1 MLTTEKVKL
10 TYQDYAKLPE
20 NAPYQLIDGELV
32 MSPAPTRN
40 HQQIAKNIFRKLDRF
55 VEISKMGEVY
65 FAPLDVLFGDTETFQ
80 PDIIYISK
88 ENKSLMKEENII
100 GAPDLIVEILS
111 PSTAYYDLKH
121 KKNIYELSGVK
132 EYWIV
137 DPMEKT
143 VEIFFNENKKYTLI
157 GNYSKTETC
166 KSKLLTGFEISLTEI
181 F

>member
-1 MLTTEKVKL
+1 M
-10 TYQDYAKLPE
+10 
-20 NAPYQLIDGELV
+20 N
-32 MSPAPTRN
+32 S
-40 HQQIAKNIFRKLDRF
+40 F
-55 VEISKMGEVY
+55 VEKHQLGEVY
-65 FAPLDVLFGDTETFQ
+65 NAPVDVLLGETETFQ
-80 PDIIYISK
+80 PDLVFVSN
-88 ENKSLMKEENII
+88 ENKNLLKEANIE
-100 GAPDLIVEILS
+100 GTPDLIVEILS

-121 KKNIYELSGVK
+121 KKNIYELPGVK

-143 VEIFFNENKKYTLI
+143 VEFFFNENKKYTLI

>member
-10 TYQDYAKLPE
+10 TNEDYAKLPE
-20 NAPYQLIDGELV
+20 NAPYQLINGELV
-32 MSPAPTRN
+32 MSPAPSIYHQRISRKILIKFDNHVERN
-40 HQQIAKNIFRKLDRF
+40 KL
-55 VEISKMGEVY
+55 GEV
-65 FAPLDVLFGDTETFQ
+65 FDAPIDILLGETETFQ
-80 PDIIYISK
+80 PDMVFVSN
-88 ENKSLMKEENII
+88 ENKSLIKVANIE
-100 GAPDLIVEILS
+100 GTPDLIVEILS

-157 GNYSKTETC
+157 GNYSKTEIC